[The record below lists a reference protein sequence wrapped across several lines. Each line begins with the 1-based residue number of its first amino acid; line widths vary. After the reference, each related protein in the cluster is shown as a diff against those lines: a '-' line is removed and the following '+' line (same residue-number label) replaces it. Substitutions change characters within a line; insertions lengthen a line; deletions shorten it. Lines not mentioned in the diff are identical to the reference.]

1 MTRYLCW
8 SSLAVVLVACGT
20 AARDPFTYDRAAP
33 LSIHGEGVYATSS
46 FATIRGLSF
55 ASAPGTRVEAY
66 LVVPRARGRHPAALF
81 LHGSGGTR
89 RDLLG
94 HAAVL
99 ARHGAVTLTIS
110 YPSDART
117 YRPLIVDARRALDL
131 LAARPDVD
139 PRRIGVVGFSL
150 GAQIAAIVAGDDQ
163 RPVAVDIVGGRGN
176 DVTLYWIRKART
188 HLFFQAGAHDEVV
201 PHDQLLALIRAAP
214 GRARVRWYPVGHVL
228 SKGIS
233 DDLVAWQAAELGL
246 G

>member
-8 SSLAVVLVACGT
+8 SSLAVLLVACGSAT
-20 AARDPFTYDRAAP
+20 RDPFAYDRSAP
-33 LSIHGEGVYATSS
+33 LSIRSSGVYATSS
-46 FATIRGLSF
+46 FATIRDISF
-55 ASAPGTRVEAY
+55 AGIRGTRVEGY

-99 ARHGAVTLTIS
+99 ARHGAVTLTIT
-110 YPSDART
+110 YPSDPQT

-139 PRRIGVVGFSL
+139 RKRIGVVGFSL
-150 GAQIAAIVAGDDQ
+150 GAQIAAILAGDDR
-163 RPVAVDIVGGRGN
+163 RPLAVDIVGGRGN
-176 DVTLYWIRKART
+176 DVTLYWIRRART
-188 HLFFQAGAHDEVV
+188 HLFFQAGVHDEVV
-201 PHDQLLALIRAAP
+201 PHDQLLALIDAAP
-214 GRARVRWYPVGHVL
+214 GHPRVRWYPVGHLL
-228 SKGIS
+228 SQGIS